1 MEEIMKNIIWES
13 IAKRE
18 NGNPIIVI
26 QQLKNGYA
34 IKECTPKGEYK
45 TWKTYAEQWDAENDA
60 MSRALR
66 YSA

>member
-1 MEEIMKNIIWES
+1 MSIRNTSWES
-13 IAKRE
+13 VAKRE

-26 QQLKNGYA
+26 QKLKNGYA
-34 IKECTPKGEYK
+34 IKECNLEGKYK
-45 TWKTYAEQWDAENDA
+45 TWKTYAKQWDAENDA